1 MIDKSVSQSSFIRA
15 DRLSTSIPRRS
26 RRRSSLRANPLSVV
40 QGMLSDRQTREFRTL
55 ISDVSFEIKSGDRV
69 GLLGQNGAGKTT
81 LLRLLA
87 GALVPSSGS
96 LEICGI
102 TQKLL
107 SVSMGMQPEATGIE
121 NIYLLGYC
129 TGLSGEDIKHLI
141 PEIVEFADLKEVIHD
156 PVHTYSSGMQL
167 RLAFA
172 VATAVKPEILLLD
185 EWLSTGD
192 RFFVQRSNDRLLNHI
207 DASEIL
213 VFASHSVSTLIEIC
227 TRGLVLK
234 AGRVVFD
241 GEIEGAIAFYESDDY
256 QTC

>member
-1 MIDKSVSQSSFIRA
+1 MPETSFIRA
-15 DRLSTSIPRRS
+15 RNVATNVPRRS
-26 RRRSSLRANPLSVV
+26 RRRSALRENPLSVV
-40 QGMLSDRQTREFRTL
+40 TGLLSRREVRDFRTL
-55 ISDVSFEIKSGDRV
+55 ISDISFEFSAGDRV
-69 GLLGQNGAGKTT
+69 GLIGQNGAGKTT

-87 GALVPSSGS
+87 GALVPSAGS
-96 LEICGI
+96 LEVRGV
-102 TQKLL
+102 TQTLL

-129 TGLSGEDIKHLI
+129 IGLSGDRIHELM
-141 PEIVEFADLKEVIHD
+141 PEIIDFADLHAVIQD

-192 RFFVQRSNDRLLNHI
+192 RFFVERSNERLMNHI

-213 VFASHSVSTLIEIC
+213 VFASHSVETLLRIC

-234 AGRVVFD
+234 SGRIVFD
-241 GEIEGAIAFYESDDY
+241 GGIEEGIAFYESEDY